1 MEAKPRG
8 NIDVILLIALADYEV
23 VRAALASEAACFEF
37 EVRWNIKMLPALLA
51 DRNLRFS
58 GFFLFSCHKSP
69 PYVVIPVSV
78 VTVESNMISYGVALS
93 LELLVN
99 VLLGNTAVPENENEL
114 KSPSFPAT
122 G

>member
-1 MEAKPRG
+1 MRAYYLPDY
-8 NIDVILLIALADYEV
+8 DVV
-23 VRAALASEAACFEF
+23 CAAFASEPACFEF
-37 EVRWNIKMLPALLA
+37 EVRRNINRLPALLA

-69 PYVVIPVSV
+69 PYIVIPVRV
-78 VTVESNMISYGVALS
+78 VTVESNIISYGRD
-93 LELLVN
+93 LLPLPLLN
-99 VLLGNTAVPENENEL
+99 VLLGNTAVPENENVL

>member
-1 MEAKPRG
+1 MRAYYLP
-8 NIDVILLIALADYEV
+8 NYDV
-23 VRAALASEAACFEF
+23 VRAALASEPACFEF
-37 EVRWNIKMLPALLA
+37 EVRRNINRLSAFFTY
-51 DRNLRFS
+51 RGLRFS